1 MVVFA
6 KEIASKQIIT
16 INRQREAF
24 KSGDTLPAKKEF
36 QALVGDWTDALGP
49 QKFTEVLDIVDH
61 PNKRKYP
68 NQRVFILEINE
79 YVYYVP
85 FVEDENEVFLKTII
99 PSRKLKKD
107 YLGGKNK

>member
-1 MVVFA
+1 MKVKRISWSYEKNA
-6 KEIASKQIIT
+6 KLK
-16 INRQREAF
+16 RERGIGF
-24 KSGDTLPAKKEF
+24 E
-36 QALVGDWTDALGP
+36 DALLQINGS
-49 QKFTEVLDIVDH
+49 EVLDIVHH

-99 PSRKLKKD
+99 PSRKLKKE

>member
-1 MVVFA
+1 MKKISWNNEKNA
-6 KEIASKQIIT
+6 KLRWERGIGF
-16 INRQREAF
+16 E
-24 KSGDTLPAKKEF
+24 
-36 QALVGDWTDALGP
+36 DALFQINSG
-49 QKFTEVLDIVDH
+49 EVLDIVDN

-99 PSRKLKKD
+99 PSRKLKKE
-107 YLGGKNK
+107 YLGGMKK